1 MVKCAFPA
9 RNGIVMAMYGR
20 MRGQENSQ
28 RPRRLKKPASMR
40 QIGGSIRDLLDPL
53 MAKRANVD
61 LSLALAWQ
69 QVAGEK
75 LHGRTQ
81 PLHIQWPQRLSPDD
95 QFKPGTLVVAAEGSV
110 ALDLQYTSGELIE
123 RINRFFGYPAVSKI
137 RIEQKPVMRF
147 REKQKRVEPVLMPE
161 ERAGLEASLSGI
173 EDEGLRDDAVPAGAH
188 VMAARK

>member
-1 MVKCAFPA
+1 
-9 RNGIVMAMYGR
+9 
-20 MRGQENSQ
+20 
-28 RPRRLKKPASMR
+28 LKKPASMR

-75 LHGRTQ
+75 LSGRTQ
-81 PLHIQWPQRLSPDD
+81 PLHIQWPQRVSPDD

-110 ALDLQYTSGELIE
+110 ALDLQYSSGELVE
-123 RINRFFGYPAVSKI
+123 RINRFFGYPAVNRI

-147 REKQKRVEPVLMPE
+147 KEKQKRAEPVLNADE
-161 ERAGLEASLSGI
+161 KAGLEASLSRI
-173 EDEGLRDDAVPAGAH
+173 EDEGLRETLFRLGTHVLAGK
-188 VMAARK
+188 R

>member
-1 MVKCAFPA
+1 
-9 RNGIVMAMYGR
+9 
-20 MRGQENSQ
+20 
-28 RPRRLKKPASMR
+28 LKKPASMR

-75 LHGRTQ
+75 LSGRTQ
-81 PLHIQWPQRLSPDD
+81 PLHIQWPQRISPDD
-95 QFKPGTLVVAAEGSV
+95 AFKPGTLVVAAEGSV
-110 ALDLQYTSGELIE
+110 ALDLQYSSGELVE

-147 REKQKRVEPVLMPE
+147 KEKQKRVVPVLNADE
-161 ERAGLEASLSGI
+161 KAGLEASLSRI
-173 EDEGLRDDAVPAGAH
+173 EDEGLRETLFRLGTNVLAGK
-188 VMAARK
+188 R

>member
-1 MVKCAFPA
+1 
-9 RNGIVMAMYGR
+9 
-20 MRGQENSQ
+20 
-28 RPRRLKKPASMR
+28 MR
-40 QIGGSIRDLLDPL
+40 QIGGSIRDILDPL

-75 LHGRTQ
+75 LSGRTQ

-110 ALDLQYTSGELIE
+110 ALDLQYSSSELVE
-123 RINRFFGYPAVSKI
+123 RINRFFGYPAVAKI

-147 REKQKRVEPVLMPE
+147 REKQKRVEPALDPAE
-161 ERAGLEASLSGI
+161 KAGLEASLSRI
-173 EDEGLRDDAVPAGAH
+173 EDEGLRETLFRLGTHVLAGK
-188 VMAARK
+188 R

>member
-1 MVKCAFPA
+1 
-9 RNGIVMAMYGR
+9 
-20 MRGQENSQ
+20 
-28 RPRRLKKPASMR
+28 MR

-110 ALDLQYTSGELIE
+110 ALDLQYTSSELVE
-123 RINRFFGYPAVSKI
+123 RINRFFGYPAVSRIK
-137 RIEQKPVMRF
+137 IEQKPVMRF
-147 REKQKRVEPVLMPE
+147 REKQKRVEPVLSE
-161 ERAGLEASLSGI
+161 SERAGLTASLHGI
-173 EDEGLRDDAVPAGAH
+173 EDEGLRDTLFRLGAN
-188 VMAARK
+188 VLGGKR

>member
-1 MVKCAFPA
+1 
-9 RNGIVMAMYGR
+9 
-20 MRGQENSQ
+20 
-28 RPRRLKKPASMR
+28 MR
-40 QIGGSIRDLLDPL
+40 QIGGSIRDILDPL

-75 LHGRTQ
+75 LSGRTQ

-110 ALDLQYTSGELIE
+110 ALDLQYTSGELVE
-123 RINRFFGYPAVSKI
+123 RINRFFGYPAVAKI

-147 REKQKRVEPVLMPE
+147 REKQKRVEPVLKPDE
-161 ERAGLEASLSGI
+161 KAGLEASLSRI
-173 EDEGLRDDAVPAGAH
+173 EDDGLRETLFRLGTH
-188 VMAARK
+188 VLAAKR

>member
-1 MVKCAFPA
+1 
-9 RNGIVMAMYGR
+9 
-20 MRGQENSQ
+20 
-28 RPRRLKKPASMR
+28 MR

-75 LHGRTQ
+75 LSGRTQ
-81 PLHIQWPQRLSPDD
+81 PLHIQWPQRISPDD
-95 QFKPGTLVVAAEGSV
+95 AFKPGTLVVAAEGSV
-110 ALDLQYTSGELIE
+110 ALDLQYSSGELVE

-147 REKQKRVEPVLMPE
+147 KEKQKRVVPVLNADE
-161 ERAGLEASLSGI
+161 KAGLEASLSRI
-173 EDEGLRDDAVPAGAH
+173 EDEGLRETLFRLGTNVLAGK
-188 VMAARK
+188 R

>member
-1 MVKCAFPA
+1 
-9 RNGIVMAMYGR
+9 
-20 MRGQENSQ
+20 
-28 RPRRLKKPASMR
+28 MR

-75 LHGRTQ
+75 LSGRTQ
-81 PLHIQWPQRLSPDD
+81 PLHIQWPQRVSPDD
-95 QFKPGTLVVAAEGSV
+95 QFKPGTLVVAAESSV

-123 RINRFFGYPAVSKI
+123 RINRFFGYPAVNRI

-147 REKQKRVEPVLMPE
+147 KEKHKRTEPVLNADE
-161 ERAGLEASLSGI
+161 KAGLEASLSRI
-173 EDEGLRDDAVPAGAH
+173 EDEGLRETLFRLGTHVLAG
-188 VMAARK
+188 KC

>member
-1 MVKCAFPA
+1 
-9 RNGIVMAMYGR
+9 
-20 MRGQENSQ
+20 
-28 RPRRLKKPASMR
+28 MR

-75 LHGRTQ
+75 LSGRTQ

-95 QFKPGTLVVAAEGSV
+95 AFKPGTLVVAAEGSV
-110 ALDLQYTSGELIE
+110 ALDLQYTSGELVE
-123 RINRFFGYPAVSKI
+123 RINRFFGYPAVSRI

-147 REKQKRVEPVLMPE
+147 KEKRKRAEPVLKAD
-161 ERAGLEASLSGI
+161 ERAELEASLSRI
-173 EDEGLRDDAVPAGAH
+173 EDEGLRESLFRLGAN
-188 VMAARK
+188 VLGGKR